1 MIYSFIVALGVLLF
15 SSTLVA
21 SEHITKPEKELVLAT
36 ILTSLPAHCVPTK
49 EVEKVFTVDQL
60 VFTGLIDQSNI
71 FKIFINKDGAW
82 SSMLQSVSGL
92 SCVYFSG
99 IPGIIKLP
107 KPKVKEDGT

>member
-15 SSTLVA
+15 SFTA
-21 SEHITKPEKELVLAT
+21 HAQQKEDTGLILAT
-36 ILTSLPAHCVPTK
+36 MLTALPAHCAPTK

-60 VFTGLIDQSNI
+60 VFTGLIDKSNI
-71 FKIFINKDGAW
+71 FKIFINKEGAW

-107 KPKVKEDGT
+107 KAKEDGT

>member
-15 SSTLVA
+15 SFTAQAQQKQDTGL
-21 SEHITKPEKELVLAT
+21 ILAT
-36 ILTSLPAHCVPTK
+36 MLTALPAHCAPTK

-60 VFTGLIDQSNI
+60 VFTGLIDKSNI

-107 KPKVKEDGT
+107 KAKEDGT

>member
-15 SSTLVA
+15 SFTVQA
-21 SEHITKPEKELVLAT
+21 QQKEDTGLILAT
-36 ILTSLPAHCVPTK
+36 MLTALPAHCAPTK

-60 VFTGLIDQSNI
+60 VFTGLIDKSNI

-99 IPGIIKLP
+99 IPGVIKLP
-107 KPKVKEDGT
+107 KAKEDGT

>member
-1 MIYSFIVALGVLLF
+1 MKKIITALSLLLLVIPTI
-15 SSTLVA
+15 TLA
-21 SEHITKPEKELVLAT
+21 QQKEDTGLILAT
-36 ILTSLPAHCVPTK
+36 MLTALPAHCAPTK

-60 VFTGLIDQSNI
+60 VFTGLIDKSNI

-99 IPGIIKLP
+99 IPGVIKLP

>member
-1 MIYSFIVALGVLLF
+1 MKKIIILL
-15 SSTLVA
+15 SLLLLV
-21 SEHITKPEKELVLAT
+21 IPTTVMGQQKEDTGLILAT
-36 ILTSLPAHCVPTK
+36 MLTALPAHCAPTK

>member
-1 MIYSFIVALGVLLF
+1 MKKIITALSLF
-15 SSTLVA
+15 LFVIPTITLA
-21 SEHITKPEKELVLAT
+21 QQKEDTGLILAT
-36 ILTSLPAHCVPTK
+36 MLTALPAHCAPTK

-60 VFTGLIDQSNI
+60 VFTGLIDKSNI

-99 IPGIIKLP
+99 IPGVIKL
-107 KPKVKEDGT
+107 PKVKEDGT

>member
-1 MIYSFIVALGVLLF
+1 MIYSFIIALGVLLF
-15 SSTLVA
+15 SFNA
-21 SEHITKPEKELVLAT
+21 SAQDTKKDTGLILAT
-36 ILTSLPAHCVPTK
+36 MLTALPAHCAPTK

>member
-1 MIYSFIVALGVLLF
+1 MKKIIILL
-15 SSTLVA
+15 SLLLLVIPTTA
-21 SEHITKPEKELVLAT
+21 MGQQKEDTGLILAT
-36 ILTSLPAHCVPTK
+36 MLTALPAHCAPTK

-60 VFTGLIDQSNI
+60 VFTGLIDKSNI

-107 KPKVKEDGT
+107 KAKEDGT

>member
-15 SSTLVA
+15 SFTA
-21 SEHITKPEKELVLAT
+21 QAQQKEDTGLILAT
-36 ILTSLPAHCVPTK
+36 MLTALPAHCAPTK

-107 KPKVKEDGT
+107 KAKENGT

>member
-1 MIYSFIVALGVLLF
+1 MKKIIILL
-15 SSTLVA
+15 SLLLLVIPTTA
-21 SEHITKPEKELVLAT
+21 MGQQKEDTGLILAT
-36 ILTSLPAHCVPTK
+36 MLTALPAHCAPTK

-60 VFTGLIDQSNI
+60 VFTGLIDKSNI

-99 IPGIIKLP
+99 IPGVIKLP

>member
-1 MIYSFIVALGVLLF
+1 MKKIILALSLLL
-15 SSTLVA
+15 LV
-21 SEHITKPEKELVLAT
+21 IPTTVIGQQKEDTGLILAT
-36 ILTSLPAHCVPTK
+36 MLTALPAHCAPTK

-60 VFTGLIDQSNI
+60 VFTGLIDKSNI
-71 FKIFINKDGAW
+71 FKIFINKEGAW

-107 KPKVKEDGT
+107 KAKEDGT

>member
-1 MIYSFIVALGVLLF
+1 MKKIIISILLVVGF
-15 SSTLVA
+15 ST
-21 SEHITKPEKELVLAT
+21 TVLAQDT
-36 ILTSLPAHCVPTK
+36 KKDTGLILATMLTALPAHCAPTK

>member
-1 MIYSFIVALGVLLF
+1 MKKIILALSLLL
-15 SSTLVA
+15 LV
-21 SEHITKPEKELVLAT
+21 IPTTVMGQQKEDTGLILAT
-36 ILTSLPAHCVPTK
+36 MLTALPAHCAPTK

-60 VFTGLIDQSNI
+60 VFTGLIDKSNI

-99 IPGIIKLP
+99 IPGVIKLP

>member
-1 MIYSFIVALGVLLF
+1 MVILKGIAVLIFLLF
-15 SSTLVA
+15 SSTA
-21 SEHITKPEKELVLAT
+21 QAQEKEHDLILAT
-36 ILTSLPAHCVPTK
+36 MLTALPAHCAPTK

-60 VFTGLIDQSNI
+60 VFTGLVDKSNV
-71 FKIFINKDGAW
+71 FKIYINKDGAW

-107 KPKVKEDGT
+107 QPKVKEDGS